1 MYIFSSL
8 SGAIYSPCDNLKIFF
23 ARSIIFI
30 EPLGNIIPTSPEDN
44 HPSSVKHSLVLDSFL
59 K

>member
-1 MYIFSSL
+1 MFSSL
-8 SGAIYSPCDNLKIFF
+8 SGAIYSPYDNLKMFL

-30 EPLGNIIPTSPEDN
+30 EPLGKIIPTSPEDS
-44 HPSSVKHSLVLDSFL
+44 HPSSVKHSLVFSSFL